1 MFWAYGLWIFWIF
14 WIFWKLKKM
23 KKSKKIQ
30 KKTKKN
36 HISHLSC
43 LWKIGITR
51 AYVFVKSVRLER
63 KNIDDIKDLGERQ

>member
-30 KKTKKN
+30 RKIEK
-36 HISHLSC
+36 SHFSLV
-43 LWKIGITR
+43 LPLENWYNMR
-51 AYVFVKSVRLER
+51 VRFCKER
-63 KNIDDIKDLGERQ
+63 TP